1 MFEINK
7 SNIEPNVLWT
17 KEKILD
23 NVSQEQI
30 IEYYLNVKVQYK
42 KSFKSPLRTDE
53 NPTCTFKRTDNNVIL
68 FRDWADTKA
77 KDCFGIVQDMFHVDF
92 KTALQIIARDMN
104 LTTAEPSI
112 TKKYRKE
119 EFHSNKPVYSE
130 KSIIKVK
137 TKKFTEIDKE
147 YLSSYHITKEI
158 TNHYNVFGIYT
169 VWLNG
174 KLVYVYDENNPA
186 IAYYFGKDNAGND
199 KWKIYYYKNRK
210 FRFIGNTNR
219 INGWIQIPK
228 KGRFLVITKS
238 MKDVMCL
245 SRFSIPAVSMQ
256 AETQIP
262 YDYIIEELQSR
273 YDEIFTLFDFDLTG
287 VRSANKIRKL
297 YGIKPLFLTNG
308 RFGSRDFGYKDFS
321 DYLQANGIESA
332 YELISEAL
340 FELNIKHYVKT
351 YPNIN
356 HS

>member
-1 MFEINK
+1 
-7 SNIEPNVLWT
+7 
-17 KEKILD
+17 
-23 NVSQEQI
+23 
-30 IEYYLNVKVQYK
+30 
-42 KSFKSPLRTDE
+42 
-53 NPTCTFKRTDNNVIL
+53 
-68 FRDWADTKA
+68 
-77 KDCFGIVQDMFHVDF
+77 
-92 KTALQIIARDMN
+92 
-104 LTTAEPSI
+104 
-112 TKKYRKE
+112 
-119 EFHSNKPVYSE
+119 
-130 KSIIKVK
+130 
-137 TKKFTEIDKE
+137 
-147 YLSSYHITKEI
+147 
-158 TNHYNVFGIYT
+158 
-169 VWLNG
+169 LNG
-174 KLVYVYDENNPA
+174 KLVYVYDEKNPA